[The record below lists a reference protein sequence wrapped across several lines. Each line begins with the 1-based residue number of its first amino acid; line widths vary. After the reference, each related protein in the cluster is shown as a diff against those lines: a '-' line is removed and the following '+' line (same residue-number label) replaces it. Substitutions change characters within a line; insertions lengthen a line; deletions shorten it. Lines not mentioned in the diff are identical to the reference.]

1 MTTRLESCTEHVAG
15 PRSPVRPAPAAG
27 GSGPRRTHSHA
38 IWDIALGV
46 STAVYLALVLFDD
59 IESPVISILFGVL
72 VTYDL
77 VQPHL
82 RGGQW

>member
-1 MTTRLESCTEHVAG
+1 
-15 PRSPVRPAPAAG
+15 
-27 GSGPRRTHSHA
+27 
-38 IWDIALGV
+38 
-46 STAVYLALVLFDD
+46 VYLALVLFDD